1 MIRAHTH
8 SQYVEGLIVI
18 RILFIDDEEA
28 LLEIA
33 KVFLEQEKG
42 FKIVTS
48 LSAQEALDRLKRDR
62 FDVIVSDYQMPGM
75 NGIELLKKLKS
86 AGDTTPY
93 ILFTGRGR
101 EDVAIDALN
110 NGASFYLQ
118 KGGDPKSQFAELVN
132 MIETSARQAR
142 AEKTLREEKD
152 RAQQYL
158 NLAGV
163 MLVALDKHGKV
174 TRINKKGC
182 EILGYEEDQIL
193 GKSWFESFL
202 PESRRDEVKV
212 IFDGQMR
219 GGIGPQ
225 EHQPS
230 VPVLCRG
237 GVERRIVFARVL
249 LKNEKGEIVGTLS
262 SGEDVTER
270 ELAEAALRVSLAK
283 YTTLFESLPLGVTI
297 SDREGNIVESNR
309 AAERL
314 LGLSREDQ
322 VKRQIDG
329 REWRI
334 VRRDGSPMPASEYAS
349 VRAMKENR
357 RVSDVEMGIVKD
369 DGPPTWVNVTAA
381 PIPLAGYGVAI
392 AYSDITERKLAEEIL
407 RTIEDKYRQLVE
419 LAQEGIWVIDAD
431 ANTTYVNPRMAEMLG
446 YTSGEMMGRPIFAFM
461 DERGKEIA
469 QMALDR
475 RQGIREHHDFE
486 FLLKDGQRIYASLE
500 TSPLMD
506 EAGNYTGSMAV
517 VADITERKRTE
528 DALRESEKRYRL
540 LIESASEA
548 IIVAQD
554 GMIRVVN
561 PMTLAI
567 TGLSKQELMSKPF
580 PAFVHPD
587 DRAMVVDTYQRRL
600 RGEAVPARYAFRL
613 LAKDGIIKWVEISAV
628 AIDWEGR
635 PATLNFLTDI
645 TERKQ
650 VADAL
655 RESEEL
661 YHKLVE
667 GMLEGVAY
675 CQMLYDDRGHPVDW
689 IYLNVNSNFVTL
701 TGLHD
706 MVGKRVTEAI
716 PGIEKSN
723 PELFEIYGR
732 VASSGKPEV
741 FENEIKL
748 LRIWLKVSVF
758 CPEKDHFVAIFED
771 ITKRKQT
778 EDALKK
784 SEMKYRQLV
793 ELAQEGIWAIDA
805 DANTTYVNPRMAEM
819 FGYTPEEMMGR
830 HLFSFMD
837 ERGKEIAQTN
847 LDRRKQGIKEQHDFE
862 FLRKDGQR
870 IYARL
875 ETAPIMDGAGN
886 YTGALAVVADIT
898 ERKKSE
904 VVIAESLEK
913 RRELESIIDKSPAI
927 AFIWKHVP
935 EWSVVFV
942 SNNIKQFGYMP
953 EDFTSRRLTYAD
965 LVHPEDMKRV
975 FGESEEY
982 AKKGVSEFTQE
993 YRILTKSG
1001 DVRWVD
1007 DRTVILRNTAGESV
1021 FHQGIIFDIT
1031 EQRRVERALRQANE
1045 KLSLLG
1051 SITRHDAINQLSV
1064 MMAWLDIA
1072 KEVGKDLPIMDQ
1084 LTRVQESARIL
1095 QRQLEFTAEYQELG
1109 VRQPQWISL
1118 RDAAD
1123 AGTEGVDLGA
1133 VSIKYD
1139 LKGAEVFADPMLEKM
1154 FHNLVDN
1161 SLRHGE
1167 KVTQIRFYCK
1177 ESNEGLVIICED
1189 DGVGVPVDEKE
1200 RIFERG
1206 FGKHTG
1212 LGLYLVRAIL
1222 GITGIVVKE
1231 TGEPGTGARFELL
1244 VSAGN
1249 YRIGHPGQ

>member
-1 MIRAHTH
+1 M
-8 SQYVEGLIVI
+8 VI
-18 RILFIDDEEA
+18 RILLIDDEEA
-28 LLEIA
+28 HLEIA
-33 KVFLEQEKG
+33 KVFLEQEQG
-42 FKIVTS
+42 FKVDTS
-48 LSAQEALDRLKRDR
+48 LSAQEALDRLKRER
-62 FDVIVSDYQMPGM
+62 FDVIISDYQMPGM
-75 NGIELLKKLKS
+75 NGIELLKTLKS

-118 KGGDPKSQFAELVN
+118 KGGDATSQFAELVN
-132 MIETSARQAR
+132 MIETSARQSR
-142 AEKTLREEKD
+142 AEKALLQEKD
-152 RAQQYL
+152 RAQQYI

-163 MLVALDKHGKV
+163 MLLALDKHGKV
-174 TRINKKGC
+174 TLINKKGC

-193 GKSWFESFL
+193 GKSWFENFL
-202 PESRRDEVKV
+202 RERCRDEVKV
-212 IFDGQMR
+212 IFNGLMR
-219 GGIGPQ
+219 GELGPLD
-225 EHQPS
+225 HQPS
-230 VPVLCRG
+230 FPVLCKG
-237 GVERRIVFARVL
+237 GAERRIAFTNAH
-249 LKNEKGEIVGTLS
+249 LKNEEGEIVGTLS

-270 ELAEAALRVSLAK
+270 ELAEDALRVGLAK

-297 SDREGNIVESNR
+297 SDKEGNIVESNR
-309 AAERL
+309 DAERL

-357 RVSDVEMGIVKD
+357 LVSDVEMGIVKD
-369 DGPPTWVNVTAA
+369 DGPPTWINVTAA

-392 AYSDITERKLAEEIL
+392 VYNDITERKLAEEML
-407 RTIEDKYRQLVE
+407 RKSEDKYRQLVE
-419 LAQEGIWVIDAD
+419 LAQEGVWVIDAD

-461 DERGKEIA
+461 DERGKKTA
-469 QMALDR
+469 QMALGR
-475 RQGIREHHDFE
+475 RQGIHEHHDFE
-486 FLLKDGQRIYASLE
+486 FLRKDGQRIYASLE

-506 EAGNYTGSMAV
+506 EAGNYTGYMAV

-540 LIESASEA
+540 LVDSAAEA

-561 PMTLAI
+561 PMTIAI
-567 TGLSKQELMSKPF
+567 TGLSEQELMSKPF

-613 LAKDGIIKWVEISAV
+613 LAKDGIIKWMEVSAV

-645 TERKQ
+645 TER
-650 VADAL
+650 
-655 RESEEL
+655 R
-661 YHKLVE
+661 
-667 GMLEGVAY
+667 
-675 CQMLYDDRGHPVDW
+675 
-689 IYLNVNSNFVTL
+689 
-701 TGLHD
+701 
-706 MVGKRVTEAI
+706 
-716 PGIEKSN
+716 
-723 PELFEIYGR
+723 
-732 VASSGKPEV
+732 
-741 FENEIKL
+741 
-748 LRIWLKVSVF
+748 
-758 CPEKDHFVAIFED
+758 
-771 ITKRKQT
+771 
-778 EDALKK
+778 
-784 SEMKYRQLV
+784 
-793 ELAQEGIWAIDA
+793 
-805 DANTTYVNPRMAEM
+805 
-819 FGYTPEEMMGR
+819 
-830 HLFSFMD
+830 
-837 ERGKEIAQTN
+837 
-847 LDRRKQGIKEQHDFE
+847 
-862 FLRKDGQR
+862 
-870 IYARL
+870 
-875 ETAPIMDGAGN
+875 
-886 YTGALAVVADIT
+886 
-898 ERKKSE
+898 KSE

-942 SNNIKQFGYMP
+942 SSNIKQFGYMP

-975 FGESEEY
+975 FGESEAY

-1031 EQRRVERALRQANE
+1031 EQRRAERALRQANE

-1064 MMAWLDIA
+1064 LMAWLDIA

-1095 QRQLEFTAEYQELG
+1095 QRQLEFTAEYQEMG
-1109 VRQPQWISL
+1109 VKQPQWINL

-1123 AGTEGVDLGA
+1123 AGTEGIDLGA

-1139 LKGAEVFADPMLEKM
+1139 LKGAEIFADPMLEKM

-1167 KVTQIRFYCK
+1167 KVTQIRLYCK

-1189 DGVGVPVDEKE
+1189 DGAGVPVDEKE

-1206 FGKHTG
+1206 FGKHMG
-1212 LGLYLVRAIL
+1212 LGLYLVREIL

-1231 TGEPGTGARFELL
+1231 TGEPGTGARFEVL
-1244 VSAGN
+1244 VPAGN
-1249 YRIGHPGQ
+1249 YRFGHPGQ